1 MSTIISNKN
10 PINRS
15 KNSVINFRTS
25 EKVKKDSTKLLNK
38 MGLDMSTALNLFLNN
53 IIITKTL
60 PMKIVTENGYTPE
73 LEDEILRAS
82 KDKIGSKT
90 YTNMKDFWADIN
102 ND

>member
-1 MSTIISNKN
+1 MSTLITNKN
-10 PINRS
+10 PINTSR
-15 KNSVINFRTS
+15 NSVINFRTS
-25 EKVKKDSTKLLNK
+25 DKVKRDSTRLLNK

-73 LEDEILRAS
+73 FEDEILKAS

-90 YTNMKDFWADIN
+90 YADIRDFWSDV
-102 ND
+102 DKE